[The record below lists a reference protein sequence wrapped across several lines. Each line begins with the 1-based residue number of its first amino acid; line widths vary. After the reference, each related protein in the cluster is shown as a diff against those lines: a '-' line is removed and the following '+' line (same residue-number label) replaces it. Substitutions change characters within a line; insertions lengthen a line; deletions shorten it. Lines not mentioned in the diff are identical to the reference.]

1 MQTTLTDRSSP
12 MGNSLHL
19 QHRIEILLNQTLPAM
34 RKTRHRNLA
43 RLVTGLYRAGHV
55 HLSDVADKLAGS
67 AQQTSKTRRLRRF
80 LANEAVKPDRWYR
93 DRWYRPVARQL
104 LQEAAAGD
112 GPLRLLID
120 TLELTGERR
129 LLVAALAY
137 RRRALPIRW
146 RVDRTTGVTGAD
158 LQQHFVERLADL
170 VPSGADVALA
180 GDGEFHSVDLLR
192 AARRQGWTF
201 CVRLHA
207 DTYVRRAGRRR
218 WRECQTLDPV
228 EGGRRYVEDVYI
240 TKEHDFGPVHLVYH
254 WEEGEEAPW
263 RLVTNRRPGFSVYR
277 LYQRRMWIE
286 ELFGDW
292 QDGGF
297 HLNQTRLYRPDRL
310 SRLVLGL
317 SLVYVWLVAVAS
329 YVVKRGWRPL
339 IDRTD
344 RRDRSY
350 FAIGYRWIQRCLRNR
365 RRLQVRLQPYF

>member
-1 MQTTLTDRSSP
+1 MR
-12 MGNSLHL
+12 NSLRL
-19 QHRIEILLNQTLPAM
+19 QHRIETLLNQTLPAM
-34 RKTRHRNLA
+34 RKTRHQNLA
-43 RLVTGLYRAGHV
+43 RLVTGIYRAEHV
-55 HLSDVADKLAGS
+55 HLSDVASELAGP

-80 LANEAVKPDRWYR
+80 LANEAVTP
-93 DRWYRPVARQL
+93 DRWYRPVARRL
-104 LQEAAAGD
+104 LREAAVGD
-112 GPLRLLID
+112 SPLRLLID

-146 RVDRTTGVTGAD
+146 RVDRTTGVTGAE
-158 LQQHFVERLADL
+158 LQQRFVERLASL
-170 VPSGADVALA
+170 VPSGADVALV
-180 GDGEFHSVDLLR
+180 GDGEFHSVNLLR
-192 AARRQGWTF
+192 TAHRQGWAF

-207 DTYVRRAGRRR
+207 DTYVRHAGCKRWQECRA
-218 WRECQTLDPV
+218 LDPL
-228 EGGRRYVEDVYI
+228 EGERRYVEDVYI
-240 TKEHDFGPVHLVYH
+240 TKEHSFGPVHLIYH
-254 WEEGEEAPW
+254 WEEGEDAPW
-263 RLVTNRRPGFSVYR
+263 RLVTNKPPSFLACR
-277 LYQRRMWIE
+277 LYRRRMWIE

-329 YVVKRGWRPL
+329 YVVKRGWRHL

-350 FAIGYRWIQRCLRNR
+350 FAIGYRWIQRCLRNQR
-365 RRLQVRLQPYF
+365 WIQMRLQPYF